1 MFINLVYWTG
11 EVRELASG
19 TSVNG
24 ADVVKVITDIAYITD
39 VAPVFHVLTLSQEKR
54 GRTCFNIQKPEVINS
69 SQIYRVRAIV
79 CAPSNSALDKIVL
92 ILLRIGVGDEND
104 PTYTS

>member
-1 MFINLVYWTG
+1 MSR
-11 EVRELASG
+11 EVKELASG

-24 ADVVKVITDIAYITD
+24 ADVVKVVIHIAYITD
-39 VAPVFHVLTLSQEKR
+39 VAPVFLVLTHS
-54 GRTCFNIQKPEVINS
+54 QKPEVINS
-69 SQIYRVRAIV
+69 SRIYRVRALV
-79 CAPSNSALDKIVL
+79 CAPSNSALDKVVL